1 MRMRLLLVNVVAI
14 GLLAW
19 SLLFSA
25 AAADADQIHFQGNLT
40 SLAAGNAAI
49 GLGLGITQG
58 IFDDALGVLTI
69 DTAVYNIGLGELEG
83 LPYAIHRALPGFDGP
98 EVQSLG
104 DSSEWFELGMAL
116 VGIGHSAADID
127 ITVADFAQDLKDG
140 LLYVLLKTS
149 DEFDDGRLRGQL
161 IVSKIVVPEPTTFGM
176 IASGLLG
183 LLAMGSRRLDLG

>member
-1 MRMRLLLVNVVAI
+1 MRMRLLLANVVAI

-40 SLAAGNAAI
+40 SSAADNAAI

-58 IFDDALGVLTI
+58 IFDDVLGVLTI

-83 LPYAIHRALPGFDGP
+83 DPYAIHRALPGLDGP

-116 VGIGHSAADID
+116 VGIGHTSADID
-127 ITVADFAQDLKDG
+127 IDIAVANFAQDLKDG
-140 LLYVLLKTS
+140 FFYVLLKTS
-149 DEFDDGRLRGQL
+149 EFPDGQLRGQL
-161 IVSKIVVPEPTTFGM
+161 IVSEIVPEPTTFGM